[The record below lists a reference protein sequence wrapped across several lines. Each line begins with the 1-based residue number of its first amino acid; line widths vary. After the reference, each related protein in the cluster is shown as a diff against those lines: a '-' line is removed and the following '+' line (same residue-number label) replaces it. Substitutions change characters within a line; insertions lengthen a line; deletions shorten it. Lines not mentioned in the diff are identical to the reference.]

1 MSPTIP
7 AVESWFTGEPSAQGD
22 RLRVLADRVVLP
34 YLSRQRWFPAKGR
47 SVATLSLVEAIRLPA
62 GEGVLFIVHLEYVD
76 SGQHRFALPVAY
88 ATGDVEARVRR
99 DAPDRVIAEVRD
111 PGGILHDD
119 LTLGLGQSLL
129 LSIAGG
135 LTWPATAGTI
145 AGTRTPAFDQIA
157 GGLDVGTCEV
167 RAIAGEQSNTSII
180 LGDQVILKLIRRLEA
195 GLNPDYEI
203 GRHLGERVPFA
214 GVPALAGAVLWRDAV
229 AEPTV
234 LAVAQ
239 AYVPGAVPLRE
250 RVVTAIAAFMRRHLP
265 SLESHRTWTA
275 TPGACAELFDAAAAL
290 GRKTGALH
298 LALADAHGDPAFEP
312 APANAGDLGA
322 IARDMRAQLDLAFAA
337 LSARAQA
344 LPPSAAAL
352 ASRVLESKGLFMS
365 AVDAV
370 ARVSPGLARIRVHGD
385 YQLDQVLCAGGDFVI
400 IDFEGE
406 PLRPLTERR
415 AKFLALK
422 DVAGMARSYSYAAYA
437 ALFDVAGDDE
447 GMADRLEPL
456 ARWWQRAAT
465 DAFVSG
471 YREVAGCAPFVPA
484 SPRDFDTVLSAFL
497 VEKATYELRYE
508 IGHRPRW
515 LRIPLR
521 GMADLLDRLGH

>member
-1 MSPTIP
+1 MSIPTL
-7 AVESWFTGEPSAQGD
+7 SLTEPWPGFAQG
-22 RLRVLADRVVLP
+22 RAREVLAREILP
-34 YLSRQRWFPAKGR
+34 GYLSRQRWFPAKARALSGVAVDEAIPLPLGHACLYVV
-47 SVATLSLVEAIRLPA
+47 SVA
-62 GEGVLFIVHLEYVD
+62 YVD
-76 SGQHRFALPVAY
+76 GGPHRFAVPVAF
-88 ATGDVEARVRR
+88 ASGDLEARVRR
-99 DAPDRVIAEVRD
+99 EAPGRVLAVVEGKASGV
-111 PGGILHDD
+111 LHDD
-119 LTLGLGQSLL
+119 MTAGIGASLAL
-129 LSIAGG
+129 AMARD
-135 LTWPATAGTI
+135 LTWPTTAGTI

-157 GGLDVGTCEV
+157 RGLDVGTCEV

-180 LGDQVILKLIRRLEA
+180 LGDRVILKLIRRLEA

-203 GRHLGERVPFA
+203 GRHLSERVPFA
-214 GVPALAGAVLWRDAV
+214 GVPALAGAVLWRDAG

-239 AYVPGAVPLRE
+239 AYVAGAVPLRE

-265 SLESHRTWTA
+265 SLESDGTWTA
-275 TPGACAELFDAAAAL
+275 PPGACAELFDAAAAL
-290 GRKTGALH
+290 GRKTGELH

-337 LSARAQA
+337 LSAPAQA

-352 ASRVLESKGLFMS
+352 ASRVLDSKGLFTS

-385 YQLDQVLCAGGDFVI
+385 YQLDQVLWAGGDFVI

-406 PLRPLTERR
+406 PLRPLAERR

-437 ALFDVAGDDE
+437 ALFDVAADDE
-447 GMADRLEPL
+447 GMADCLEPL
-456 ARWWQRAAT
+456 ARWWQRAAS

-471 YREVAGCAPFVPA
+471 YCEVAGRAPFVPA

-521 GMADLLDRLGH
+521 GMADLLDRLGP